1 MATTND
7 YPLTK
12 FRFAVDLGDGKDLSF
27 QKVSFGDLTIEKTEY
42 RGGRDP
48 SDYKQQILGLKTA
61 SEITMERGTF
71 SGDNSFFTW
80 WSEPEPDRRT
90 VIVRLLN
97 AKNETVVTWKI
108 KNAVPIKVTSTD
120 LDGQSNDVAIEKLVL
135 AHEGMEIENN

>member
-1 MATTND
+1 
-7 YPLTK
+7 
-12 FRFAVDLGDGKDLSF
+12 
-27 QKVSFGDLTIEKTEY
+27 
-42 RGGRDP
+42 
-48 SDYKQQILGLKTA
+48 
-61 SEITMERGTF
+61 MERGTF

-97 AKNETVVTWKI
+97 ANNETVVTWKI